1 MKATKTTVKANV
13 SNSQRILF
21 AAAKTEVTKERL
33 ESLLSQG
40 IISYRDYVEGNP
52 SSTDTER
59 ADAFIT
65 YSVGKVIPCA
75 PTVIKEEVK
84 NILRCVSTDYGA
96 TKMVGRLE
104 RRSPWSYEYS
114 VRVAIMAAAMGI
126 YLGKFSSLTQS
137 KKRGKLTNEEYETI
151 KHHTD
156 AGYRYLK
163 EAGFDEDIAQI
174 ALLHHERHDGSGYFG
189 ISELPKTVE
198 VVAIADTIDAMSAAR
213 PYKNA
218 TEIGEAIVRL
228 RDEYE
233 SDRCNLHILKQ
244 ASKLMVI

>member
-65 YSVGKVIPCA
+65 YSVGKVIPCT

-126 YLGKFSSLTQS
+126 YLGKFSSLT
-137 KKRGKLTNEEYETI
+137 
-151 KHHTD
+151 
-156 AGYRYLK
+156 
-163 EAGFDEDIAQI
+163 
-174 ALLHHERHDGSGYFG
+174 
-189 ISELPKTVE
+189 
-198 VVAIADTIDAMSAAR
+198 
-213 PYKNA
+213 
-218 TEIGEAIVRL
+218 
-228 RDEYE
+228 
-233 SDRCNLHILKQ
+233 
-244 ASKLMVI
+244 